1 MAGCHAG
8 IHDDSRGGVSCGADV
23 LRDEPEDIYVHAF
36 YRAVSHAVVFLCE
49 WILGMEG
56 GHDLDAE
63 PTGHDDLEEVQDSG
77 HPYDCVPDGVPRGE
91 GEGILACHGACDGFA
106 NEERILV
113 HVGVADYVRDLL
125 CVRLL

>member
-63 PTGHDDLEEVQDSG
+63 PIGMLNSGPPSLPTRFLWVKTDSSPSVP
-77 HPYDCVPDGVPRGE
+77 HPQPSDRLTWDGSV
-91 GEGILACHGACDGFA
+91 
-106 NEERILV
+106 
-113 HVGVADYVRDLL
+113 
-125 CVRLL
+125 

>member
-1 MAGCHAG
+1 MQGKQRLEWLDAM
-8 IHDDSRGGVSCGADV
+8 RGFTMI
-23 LRDEPEDIYVHAF
+23 L
-36 YRAVSHAVVFLCE
+36 VVAYHVGQMCFGMNLKTSTSMPF
-49 WILGMEG
+49 GMEG

-77 HPYDCVPDGVPRGE
+77 HPYDCVPDSVPRGE

-113 HVGVADYVRDLL
+113 HVGTTDYVRDLL